1 MPELRWILLAAGV
14 ALILGLWWWEIR
26 KARAQAAASRLRPRD
41 RAEPNVDSGNEAG
54 IQAGAQLAAESLDE
68 PVTSYAP
75 TIERVR
81 APRRPPVVEIP
92 DDLEVDVSAYVA
104 RDRRRPP
111 QFEEPSEDD
120 VASLETT
127 VVEDIVDIGAA
138 NPEPEP
144 EPERDEDQRSP
155 WVRTHPL
162 EQSQVAARP
171 LEEIAATAPDDPA
184 ALRTEEASRQRIVA
198 LRLVAP
204 HERWAGRQLRE
215 TLEAEGL
222 GYGRYSV
229 FHREREDGKTLF
241 YVASM
246 VEPGSFELERMD
258 QQTFPGVSL
267 FAIVPGPLEAP
278 AAFDLILAAGRKLA
292 ERLGGQLQDE
302 QGSTLTAQRIL
313 NLREELV
320 HFEHRSR
327 RLRRY

>member
-14 ALILGLWWWEIR
+14 ALILGLWWWETR
-26 KARAQAAASRLRPRD
+26 KSKAQA
-41 RAEPNVDSGNEAG
+41 
-54 IQAGAQLAAESLDE
+54 QALSAESWPRERTE
-68 PVTSYAP
+68 PTVDADDGQQDVAPAEHEAAVTRYAP

-92 DDLEVDVSAYVA
+92 ADLEVDVSAYVSK
-104 RDRRRPP
+104 DRRREPEP
-111 QFEEPSEDD
+111 QYEPDVD

-127 VVEDIVDIGAA
+127 VVEEIVDIGAA
-138 NPEPEP
+138 DA
-144 EPERDEDQRSP
+144 DEEQDDHQRSP
-155 WVRTHPL
+155 WIRTQPL
-162 EQSQVAARP
+162 EHPAVMSAQQ
-171 LEEIAATAPDDPA
+171 EEPA
-184 ALRTEEASRQRIVA
+184 EPEPWPGDSAMRQTEEASRQRIVA
-198 LRLVAP
+198 LRLVA
-204 HERWAGRQLRE
+204 HVERWDGQLLRE
-215 TLEAEGL
+215 SLEAEGL
-222 GYGRYSV
+222 RYGRYSV

-258 QQTFPGVSL
+258 QQTFPGISL
-267 FAIVPGPLEAP
+267 FGIVPGPLEAP
-278 AAFDLILAAGRKLA
+278 ATFDLILATGRHLS

-320 HFEHRSR
+320 HFEHRNK